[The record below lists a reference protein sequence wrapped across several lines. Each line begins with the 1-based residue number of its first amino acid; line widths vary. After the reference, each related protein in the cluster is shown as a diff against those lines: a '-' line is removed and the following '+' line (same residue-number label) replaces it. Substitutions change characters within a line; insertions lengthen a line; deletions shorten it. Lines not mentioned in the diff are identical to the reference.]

1 LKNLNAT
8 RRLAV
13 RLNLAMLRRTILH
26 QTNGFGPQI
35 NQQNNIF
42 MKLSLRH
49 AQVAYREKEIPV

>member
-13 RLNLAMLRRTILH
+13 RLNLAMLRRTIH

-49 AQVAYREKEIPV
+49 AQVAYRDKEIPV